1 MASEEFM
8 KKVILTTLALLA
20 GCDGNAKNLS
30 TVSDNA
36 IVLMCSGQIIDR
48 ITSKREDASYLI
60 KLYDKPLQQSLYY
73 YSNDE
78 KRFVASACFRNY
90 TKCQLTVDSDVIE
103 ETGTIINNENRV
115 ILMTVI
121 TINRRTGE
129 MRTVSEFSDSELSDS
144 DSTVFEGTC
153 QKDTPPIEQPQKF

>member
-1 MASEEFM
+1 M
-8 KKVILTTLALLA
+8 KKVILTTFALLA
-20 GCDGNAKNLS
+20 GCDGNEKNLS

-129 MRTVSEFSDSELSDS
+129 MRTVSELSDL
-144 DSTVFEGTC
+144 DSTVFEGKC